1 MMFSLFFS
9 SQSKIAGAEWKEMSA
24 EQKAK
29 YEAMAKDDKQR
40 YAKAMEDYSP
50 PDDGKKGGAKGK
62 KKKKDPNAPKRGMT
76 AFMYFSNEMRP
87 KVKAENPDLSFGD
100 MGKKLGEMFRGLTPE
115 EKRKYEKKAEDDK
128 DRYKKEQADYAAK
141 QKEDADGVHDNDD
154 DDDDDDENDSE

>member
-1 MMFSLFFS
+1 
-9 SQSKIAGAEWKEMSA
+9 MSA

-50 PDDGKKGGAKGK
+50 PDEGKKGGAKG

-87 KVKAENPDLSFGD
+87 KVKAQNPEMSFGD
-100 MGKKLGEMFRGLTPE
+100 MGKKLGEMFRALTPE

-128 DRYKKEQADYAAK
+128 DRYKKEQAAYVAK
-141 QKEDADGVHDNDD
+141 QKEDADGVHDNDEVDDDEED
-154 DDDDDDENDSE
+154 DDDDDDSE